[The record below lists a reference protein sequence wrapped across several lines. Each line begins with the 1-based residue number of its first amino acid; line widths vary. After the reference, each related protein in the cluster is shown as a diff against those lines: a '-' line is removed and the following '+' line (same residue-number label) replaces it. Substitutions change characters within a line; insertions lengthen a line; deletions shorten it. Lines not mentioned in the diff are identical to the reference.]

1 MRVLVKG
8 GRIIDPASGR
18 DSVGDVLI
26 EGERIVSLDAGA
38 REARADRVVE
48 AAGLIV
54 APGLVDIC
62 ARLREPGFE
71 YKATLESE
79 MEAAVAG
86 GVTSLACP
94 PDTDPPLD
102 EPGLVDMLRRRARA
116 SSHARLYPIGA
127 LTVKLAGERLT
138 EMAELSES
146 GCLAFTQ
153 ANVPLDDTQVLWRAL
168 QYAGTFGFPVWLR
181 AEDLSL
187 AREGVAH
194 DGEVATRLGLPG
206 IPALAETI
214 ALGKLLELVRDTG
227 TRLHVCRI
235 STAGAVAMIRSAKA
249 EKLPVTCDVGIH
261 HVHLSEMD
269 LGFFDSHC
277 HLVPPLRSIRDRDA
291 LRSGLADGTID
302 VICSD
307 HTPVDE
313 DAKQMPFGESEVG
326 ATGLELL
333 LPLTLKWAVEAKLPL
348 AKALAKVTSDA
359 ARVLGVKS
367 GRIEAGAPAD
377 LVVFDPAAP
386 FLVVPGALRSQGKNT
401 PFIGYELA
409 GRVHYTLV
417 DGNVVYGAGPG

>member
-1 MRVLVKG
+1 MALLIKG
-8 GRIIDPASGR
+8 GRIVDPASGR
-18 DSVGDVLI
+18 DEVGDVFI
-26 EGERIVSLDAGA
+26 SDGKISGKKEKADQTIDAK
-38 REARADRVVE
+38 
-48 AAGLIV
+48 GLVV
-54 APGLVDIC
+54 APGLIDLS
-62 ARLREPGFE
+62 ARLREPGYE

-79 MEAAVAG
+79 MDAAVAG

-102 EPGLVDMLRRRARA
+102 EPGLVDMLRRRAKALARA
-116 SSHARLYPIGA
+116 RVYPIGA
-127 LTVKLAGERLT
+127 LTVKLEGERLT
-138 EMAELSES
+138 EMAELAES

-153 ANVPLDDTQVLWRAL
+153 ANAPLDDTQVLWRAL
-168 QYAGTFGFPVWLR
+168 QYAGTFGFAVWLR

-187 AREGVAH
+187 ARGGVAH

-206 IPALAETI
+206 IPAMAETI
-214 ALGKLLELVRDTG
+214 ELGRLLQLVRATG

-235 STAGAVAMIRSAKA
+235 STAGAVEMIRKAKA

-269 LGFFDSHC
+269 LGYFDSHC
-277 HLVPPLRSIRDRDA
+277 RLVPPLRSIRDRDA
-291 LRSGLADGTID
+291 LRAGLADGTID

-313 DAKQMPFGESEVG
+313 DAKQMPFSEAEVG

-333 LPLTLKWAVEAKLPL
+333 LPLTLKWASETKTPL
-348 AKALAKVTSDA
+348 AKALAKVTVDA

-367 GRIEAGAPAD
+367 GRLEPGAPAD
-377 LVVFDPAAP
+377 LAIFDATAP
-386 FLVVPGALRSQGKNT
+386 FLVVPEALRSQGKNT

-409 GRVHYTLV
+409 GRVRYTLV
-417 DGNVVYGAGPG
+417 DGRVIFGEAQAKK